1 MPTDIVDKGRAS
13 LFGLGLPS
21 SNREEEALTSHPGAK
36 LTPEGRLLVV
46 TRVVEFGWTPAQTA
60 AGVGVSRATAY
71 KWLRR
76 FREEGQA
83 GFPIWTGPP
92 GR

>member
-1 MPTDIVDKGRAS
+1 M
-13 LFGLGLPS
+13 
-21 SNREEEALTSHPGAK
+21 SHPRAK

-60 AGVGVSRATAY
+60 EGVGASRATAY

-83 GFPIWTGPP
+83 GLPIWTGPLE
-92 GR
+92 R

>member
-1 MPTDIVDKGRAS
+1 MSTIHGV
-13 LFGLGLPS
+13 FQ
-21 SNREEEALTSHPGAK
+21 HPARAK

-46 TRVVEFGWTPAQTA
+46 TQVVEFGWTPAQTA
-60 AGVGVSRATAY
+60 EGVGVSRATAY
-71 KWLRR
+71 KWLRG